1 MIPKPLA
8 WGIAA
13 VLTGLEAL
21 NVIAAVF
28 VDGYVSDAL
37 VHATFATIVG
47 FMLGI
52 REGSNVV
59 SRTLT
64 AFRNITNQP
73 PAPPVSP
80 AAPPTPPVPPVDP
93 QASPADP
100 QEPSS

>member
-1 MIPKPLA
+1 VIPRPLA
-8 WGIAA
+8 WGIAL

-28 VDGYVSDAL
+28 VDGYVSDGL

-64 AFRNITNQP
+64 AFRNIS
-73 PAPPVSP
+73 SP
-80 AAPPTPPVPPVDP
+80 PPVPPGTPSAPPP
-93 QASPADP
+93 QTPVDP
-100 QEPSS
+100 QEPRS

>member
-8 WGIAA
+8 WGIVV

-28 VDGYVSDAL
+28 VDGYQSDAL

-47 FMLGI
+47 FMLGM
-52 REGSNVV
+52 REGGTVV

-64 AFRNITNQP
+64 AFRNITN
-73 PAPPVSP
+73 PAPSVTP
-80 AAPPTPPVPPVDP
+80 AAPPTPPPVDP
-93 QASPADP
+93 Q
-100 QEPSS
+100 EPTL

>member
-1 MIPKPLA
+1 VIPKPLA
-8 WGIAA
+8 WGIVV

-64 AFRNITNQP
+64 AFRNIS
-73 PAPPVSP
+73 SP
-80 AAPPTPPVPPVDP
+80 PPVPPGTPSAPPPQTPVDP
-93 QASPADP
+93 K
-100 QEPSS
+100 EPS